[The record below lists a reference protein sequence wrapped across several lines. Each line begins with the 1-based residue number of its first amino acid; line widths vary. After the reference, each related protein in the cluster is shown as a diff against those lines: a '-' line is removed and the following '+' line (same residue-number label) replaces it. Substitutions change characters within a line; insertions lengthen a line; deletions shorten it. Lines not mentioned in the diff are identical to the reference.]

1 MGASLPPHCPLGNL
15 LDVSAPRP
23 VPRLLHHLPFE
34 LPPIPRPAAA
44 PLQRWCLLRAFPFW
58 DFWAAGQP
66 VVCSPRPFLELCLPS
81 TPAPA
86 WGSRHLPCPLWGPVG
101 GVHVC
106 SVPPPPPW
114 ILCSAGG
121 LSGASLQAPQGCS
134 STRHHPLQPQACP
147 LVVTGRNP
155 LHCSDQPPGSR
166 DAPFILLPSTDVHA
180 GCKLWLGHLL
190 LGPSCSSCLGPA
202 VLCAPRGH
210 RIVHERGPRAG
221 AHGRGP

>member
-1 MGASLPPHCPLGNL
+1 MVSATGISFLGFLGCWTACGVQPTALLGTLPAFYPSTCLGLPPPAL
-15 LDVSAPRP
+15 SP
-23 VPRLLHHLPFE
+23 VG
-34 LPPIPRPAAA
+34 A
-44 PLQRWCLLRAFPFW
+44 C
-58 DFWAAGQP
+58 
-66 VVCSPRPFLELCLPS
+66 
-81 TPAPA
+81 
-86 WGSRHLPCPLWGPVG
+86 G